1 MKVCMKLWEHL
12 DFRRHDFD
20 YWTML
25 MVSVAGVEGDRVQ
38 SAVRSG
44 ETEPGSRGEP
54 VAWTSP
60 WQHRALLRPHRRQ
73 NLLNTVHRHGV
84 LWGRRPCFLHQE
96 DEGITVCSSSVF
108 VKFTSS
114 FRGVCFL
121 VFPYFRFSHGN
132 DFLWDTNRKLLLQ
145 YYTD

>member
-1 MKVCMKLWEHL
+1 MKLWEHL

-54 VAWTSP
+54 VA
-60 WQHRALLRPHRRQ
+60 
-73 NLLNTVHRHGV
+73 
-84 LWGRRPCFLHQE
+84 
-96 DEGITVCSSSVF
+96 
-108 VKFTSS
+108 
-114 FRGVCFL
+114 
-121 VFPYFRFSHGN
+121 
-132 DFLWDTNRKLLLQ
+132 
-145 YYTD
+145 